1 MVSEDK
7 AADIKKERSDSI
19 TNSETDDV
27 HNKHEAV
34 DTKEDIIRL
43 DNKIGEE
50 KDINSKGKEE
60 EKTDVSKKLD
70 DNEVEPSD
78 NKQSRQNENETS
90 NADEEVVITE
100 TNNEERKGVPVNTLI
115 NDDEIN
121 SEKPLINLPD
131 LEVPFSERRLTP
143 ETINLLNKPV
153 DRKLTISGIE
163 FQFSK
168 LIGIILKSKGL
179 DYSDDFLSQMSDLS
193 ITYFH
198 DIIETLKKFTEIQR
212 RKKPSISDTEL
223 CFRMKGIKP
232 DKLYKEY
239 EETNQ
244 IAKKYKSEIGLV
256 NKQTT
261 ELIKEFKEE
270 NKFDENDPSLLFFTN
285 EHYEITELIPKQSS
299 KPIYIPYYLP
309 DLPPDYTYQ
318 KTPKYMDMI
327 TDLKQLR
334 LKLVDESR
342 LTEKS
347 LYNLIDDDE
356 KKWKENFEKQIRDT
370 LLEVDEDVDSENKN
384 SVMSETDQKNQ
395 TDIGTPIP
403 DNHLDEKETKP
414 QPAELNTTVENLA
427 EAGNADEALQDKKE
441 TQPTHTE
448 GEPRKLLPDVK
459 RFDFVA
465 YAQKRSDLQRK
476 KENEIERKR
485 KLRESNIFFEAE
497 KYYSPYAT
505 LPVTHEVDLYFANI
519 VHDEFM
525 SVIRSVRTAEKK
537 KKRKVEKIL
546 REKAEREQAKEK
558 EREKM
563 GLGFSFGPIS
573 HMLDDDNDDSDKDED
588 MGFPTFD
595 FGDNNETQDNHPTDM
610 NLNSN
615 SIPENNETELGS
627 TINADI
633 NTAAHANSDEEMDS
647 DSFEAELEDAVQ
659 VDSAPKNSL
668 LENDIKTSNEIP
680 SESSDDEVELEDV

>member
-7 AADIKKERSDSI
+7 VVDIKKEERNDSI
-19 TNSETDDV
+19 TNPEKDDV
-27 HNKHEAV
+27 QNKHEAV
-34 DTKEDIIRL
+34 DTKEHVIRL
-43 DNKIGEE
+43 NNNTEKEKNINSRETDEE
-50 KDINSKGKEE
+50 KVDGN
-60 EKTDVSKKLD
+60 KKLD
-70 DNEVEPSD
+70 DKEVKI
-78 NKQSRQNENETS
+78 NNNRQSNQNENEAP
-90 NADEEVVITE
+90 NADEIVAITE
-100 TNNEERKGVPVNTLI
+100 SNIGEGKEVPINTLI
-115 NDDEIN
+115 NGVETN
-121 SEKPLINLPD
+121 FKKSLIDLPD
-131 LEVPFSERRLTP
+131 LDVPFSERRLTP
-143 ETINLLNKPV
+143 ETINLLNKPI
-153 DRKLTISGIE
+153 DRKLTMSGVE

-168 LIGIILKSKGL
+168 FIGIILKAKRL

-198 DIIETLKKFTEIQR
+198 DIIESLKKLTEIQR
-212 RKKPSISDTEL
+212 RKNPSISDTEL

-244 IAKKYKSEIGLV
+244 IAKKYQSEINLV
-256 NKQTT
+256 NNQTT
-261 ELIKEFKEE
+261 ELINKFKEE

-299 KPIYIPYYLP
+299 KPMYIPYYLP

-356 KKWKENFEKQIRDT
+356 KKWRENFEKQILDT
-370 LLEVDEDVDSENKN
+370 LLEVDDDVDSENEN
-384 SVMSETDQKNQ
+384 SLMSETDQKNQ
-395 TDIGTPIP
+395 TDIETPIP
-403 DNHLDEKETKP
+403 DNDLEGKETEP
-414 QPAELNTTVENLA
+414 QQTELRTALGNLA
-427 EAGNADEALQDKKE
+427 EDSTAKEALLDKQE
-441 TQPTHTE
+441 NHPQAE
-448 GEPRKLLPDVK
+448 GEQRKLHPDVK
-459 RFDFVA
+459 TFDFVA
-465 YAQKRSDLQRK
+465 YAQKRKDLQHK
-476 KENEIERKR
+476 NEIEIERKR
-485 KLRESNIFFEAE
+485 KLRESNIFFKAE

-505 LPVTHEVDLYFANI
+505 LPVTHEVDLYFSNI

-525 SVIRSVRTAEKK
+525 TVIRSVRTAENR

-563 GLGFSFGPIS
+563 GLGFSFGPIN

-588 MGFPTFD
+588 IAFPTFD
-595 FGDNNETQDNHPTDM
+595 FGDNNETRDSHPNDV
-610 NLNSN
+610 NPKNS
-615 SIPENNETELGS
+615 SISGNNEPEIGS
-627 TINADI
+627 VT
-633 NTAAHANSDEEMDS
+633 NTDGTGATHANSDEEMDS
-647 DSFEAELEDAVQ
+647 DSFEAELEDAIQ
-659 VDSAPKNSL
+659 INSEPKDSL
-668 LENDIKTSNEIP
+668 LENNIKASNEVP
-680 SESSDDEVELEDV
+680 SEPSDDEVELEDV